1 MRLVVW
7 QRSANGAIPENTGA
21 EWYSAHKARI
31 RKGYFQK
38 AIRVHTGR
46 DSGAEPA
53 AARPSRDKNAAEA
66 GQVTVSDELFA
77 AHSRPLPG
85 LRQEKR

>member
-66 GQVTVSDELFA
+66 RTCWMKSWAENQSSYPFFEGG
-77 AHSRPLPG
+77 RP
-85 LRQEKR
+85 